1 MSAEDD
7 VRDDEIE
14 LEGIVTTRDMDEQE
28 AVQVSPADSS
38 TPDSSPASYG
48 YTNQRADG
56 NRLVEG
62 AGNLPDS
69 QYIDVPLNGV
79 PLWLVSANAY
89 PDNVD
94 LSSTIWTVV
103 LDDGAVQSFVL
114 ENGVVR
120 EIPAPPSLA
129 GPNPPLLRVLD
140 GQVEL
145 ISSPDGSSESAPPAV
160 IDESGNWVYIE
171 DSGDLVFML
180 PSGVE
185 SSRLAVDALPDGRV
199 LVDGHER
206 LLLLTQPTER
216 YGHGVLGDE
225 LEASAITLIETDPEP
240 EVVLKILVPEPLVI
254 EGIAPLW
261 VDITGDGRR
270 EIIVTVSDAD
280 QGAQLIVFSE
290 NGDEVASG
298 PAIGTGY
305 RWRHQLVAA
314 PFSDDGEL
322 ELVDVLTPHIGGV
335 VEFYQLEGNELKI
348 VAQISGYTSHVIGSR
363 NLDMA
368 VAGDFDGD
376 GRPEL
381 IVPNQARTELGAIR
395 RTGGEAEVAWT
406 LPLDGRLSSNLSA
419 VVTADGQLMLG
430 AGQDNGTLRL
440 WP

>member
-1 MSAEDD
+1 VSAEDD

-14 LEGIVTTRDMDEQE
+14 IEGIVTTRDMDEQE

-79 PLWLVSANAY
+79 PLWLVSANVY

-240 EVVLKILVPEPLVI
+240 EVVLNILVPEPLVI

-270 EIIVTVSDAD
+270 EIVVTVSDAD

-305 RWRHQLVAA
+305 RWLHQLVAT

-322 ELVDVLTPHIGGV
+322 ELVD
-335 VEFYQLEGNELKI
+335 
-348 VAQISGYTSHVIGSR
+348 GYTSHVIGSR

-419 VVTADGQLMLG
+419 VVTAGFLSPAAWMRATPQYISFNLMGSHKGLYT
-430 AGQDNGTLRL
+430 ASFFL
-440 WP
+440 W